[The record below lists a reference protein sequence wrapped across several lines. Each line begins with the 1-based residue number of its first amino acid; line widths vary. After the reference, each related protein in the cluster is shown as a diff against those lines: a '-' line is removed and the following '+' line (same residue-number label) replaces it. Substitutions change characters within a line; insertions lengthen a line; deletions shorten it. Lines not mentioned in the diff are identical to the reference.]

1 LQAGLGNHRVI
12 TGRGNDFVTAGP
24 GNDQIY
30 TRQGDDNMNAGD
42 GDKLIKPGTSNDAV
56 SVGGSDRILLEA
68 GVGSVS
74 IFGFNPIANKLRL
87 GGSLAGKSI
96 SFVTPTKAALSSKP
110 EMTCWQPSKEPGN
123 EE

>member
-1 LQAGLGNHRVI
+1 MY
-12 TGRGNDFVTAGP
+12 TG
-24 GNDQIY
+24 
-30 TRQGDDNMNAGD
+30 QGDDNINAGD
-42 GDKLIKPGTSNDAV
+42 GDNLIKPGTGNDAV
-56 SVGGSDRILLEA
+56 SVGYGSDRIVLEA

-74 IFGFNPIANKLRL
+74 IFGFNPIADKLRL
-87 GGSLAGKSI
+87 GGSLARKSI

>member
-1 LQAGLGNHRVI
+1 MY
-12 TGRGNDFVTAGP
+12 TG
-24 GNDQIY
+24 
-30 TRQGDDNMNAGD
+30 QGDDNLNAGD
-42 GDKLIKPGTSNDAV
+42 GDNLIKPGTGNDAV
-56 SVGGSDRILLEA
+56 SVGNGSDQIVLEA

-74 IFGFNPIANKLRL
+74 IFGFNPSL

>member
-1 LQAGLGNHRVI
+1 
-12 TGRGNDFVTAGP
+12 
-24 GNDQIY
+24 
-30 TRQGDDNMNAGD
+30 MNAGD

>member
-1 LQAGLGNHRVI
+1 MYIG
-12 TGRGNDFVTAGP
+12 
-24 GNDQIY
+24 
-30 TRQGDDNMNAGD
+30 QGDDNINAGD
-42 GDKLIKPGTSNDAV
+42 GDNLIKSATGNDAV
-56 SVGGSDRILLEA
+56 ALGNGSDRIVLEA

-74 IFGFNPIANKLRL
+74 IFGFNPSL